1 MLLVA
6 PNQIALTVS
15 VGKMGL
21 SRHFSN
27 VQFTRKLKLR
37 SETHN
42 GRCQIVASGLGENR
56 RNKLTFLALVWN
68 NLGCL
73 MLGLNR
79 LGALIIT
86 HPPGTLRYTPSLI
99 FLVADCW
106 ITLDNFQINISHSAV
121 FIISAAPQLSSL
133 MCPAQL
139 CIECSYWG
147 QSQLLRPVN
156 VQITPIV
163 TLPCHV
169 VSPDINIVTTSPK
182 TMKK

>member
-1 MLLVA
+1 MVA
-6 PNQIALTVS
+6 PNLIALTVS

-56 RNKLTFLALVWN
+56 TNKLTFLALVWN

-86 HPPGTLRYTPSLI
+86 HPPGEIYSVSNI
-99 FLVADCW
+99 LVCW
-106 ITLDNFQINISHSAV
+106 ITLDYFQIDISHSAV

-156 VQITPIV
+156 VQITPIA

-169 VSPDINIVTTSPK
+169 VSPDININIVTTSP